1 MRTEKDQESK
11 LVRELESELQS
22 LSQQQQEALRRVQE
36 QDSRALEIDE
46 QREEEI
52 NARMQSLQEESK
64 ELEETLQSE
73 ITTLNEELTQCQ
85 QDMALSTNRL
95 FNLRQQNSQ
104 MTERNKDVIER
115 YEAQGK
121 TLRDLEARL
130 KDALEK
136 ERALKTDKR
145 MAKCYHPN
153 VYLC

>member
-1 MRTEKDQESK
+1 MRSYRRATISLRTEKDQESK

-104 MTERNKDVIER
+104 MTERNPVISFSR
-115 YEAQGK
+115 FNRPMVSPVSINSLFLQK
-121 TLRDLEARL
+121 TLFTSFS
-130 KDALEK
+130 K
-136 ERALKTDKR
+136 
-145 MAKCYHPN
+145 
-153 VYLC
+153 